1 MAPSIEVQLLARID
15 ELARR
20 EGLLVAET
28 GKARIY
34 RDRVGGT
41 VAWLPHGK
49 QRIELTLIQIRMQ
62 DEARANR
69 LHGLLVQTCDRT
81 TADIPSNDLG
91 LDAALAVEYWS
102 RLERDF
108 FPAYLHAHRDVQ
120 SSSGRP
126 S

>member
-69 LHGLLVQTCDRT
+69 L
-81 TADIPSNDLG
+81 
-91 LDAALAVEYWS
+91 
-102 RLERDF
+102 
-108 FPAYLHAHRDVQ
+108 
-120 SSSGRP
+120 
-126 S
+126 

>member
-49 QRIELTLIQIRMQ
+49 HRTELTLIHIRIQ
-62 DEARANR
+62 AEARANR
-69 LHGLLVQTCDRT
+69 LHCLLLQTRDRT
-81 TADIPSNDLG
+81 TPDIPSNDLG